1 MPLLRHSKHH
11 HILGSFAQLTPK
23 EFYLEYNSGVSF
35 SSAPQPVIGILA
47 CSYLQFLLL
56 VPLIYKK
63 TFLRVIDLFFL
74 EGGWAGFLGY
84 TAWVSYFFG
93 T

>member
-63 TFLRVIDLFFL
+63 TFLRVIKQL
-74 EGGWAGFLGY
+74 
-84 TAWVSYFFG
+84 
-93 T
+93 